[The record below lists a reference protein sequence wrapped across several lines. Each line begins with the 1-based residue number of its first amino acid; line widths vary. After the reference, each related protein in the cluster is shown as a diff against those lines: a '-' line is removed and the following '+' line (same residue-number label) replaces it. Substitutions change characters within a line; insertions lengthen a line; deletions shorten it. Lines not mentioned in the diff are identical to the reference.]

1 LKEVLMTETE
11 RALTDIAAVTDHRLV
26 PPLTG
31 AGDDG
36 EAEEAELIETAADLE
51 SLDEAIAGTEK

>member
-1 LKEVLMTETE
+1 MTETE